1 MEETSWPMIVSLYD
15 TLMTIQPS
23 PVVAL
28 NRAIA
33 IAQYEGAERGLAEI
47 AAIADL
53 ERLAEY
59 PFYFAALG
67 ELEHQRGNA
76 SVAREHFLRASARA
90 RNPLERNFFERR
102 AHEVTR

>member
-1 MEETSWPMIVSLYD
+1 MIVSLYD
-15 TLMTIQPS
+15 TLMAIRPS

-33 IAQYEGAERGLAEI
+33 IAQHEGAERGLAEI
-47 AAIADL
+47 AAIAEAD
-53 ERLAEY
+53 RLAEY

-67 ELEHQRGNA
+67 ELEHRRGNA
-76 SVAREHFLRASARA
+76 DAAREHFLSASARA

-102 AHEVTR
+102 AHEVTS